1 MRRIEIDMDLADVD
15 DDGVFQNQTLGG
27 AGNFTLNGAGV
38 VSGEWVTPDL
48 FAKQIGFTSTGN
60 ISGVN
65 FTVSGYQDKNKTIPI
80 TETNIAGPNNNTVE
94 TANYFYSIQS
104 VSASGAV
111 GTNTKAGPVDEAI
124 SQIIPIKRSY
134 SDRSERQVGLTFI
147 VTGTIDYTVQQTND
161 DVQSLTDRTFN
172 WLDSDDS
179 AVVGATASKNSNYIA
194 LPQAMR
200 VKINSYSSGAALLI
214 QVN

>member
-1 MRRIEIDMDLADVD
+1 MRRIEINMDLADVD

-27 AGNFTLNGAGV
+27 AGSFTLNGAGV
-38 VSGEWVTPDL
+38 SSGEWVTPDL
-48 FAKQIGFTSTGN
+48 FAKQIGFASTGN

-80 TETNIAGPNNNTVE
+80 SETIAGPNNNTVE
-94 TANYFYSIQS
+94 TTNYFYSIQS
-104 VSASGAV
+104 ISASGAV
-111 GTNTKAGPVDEAI
+111 GTNTKAGAVDKAI
-124 SQIIPIKRSY
+124 SRIIPVKRSY
-134 SDRSERQVGLTFI
+134 SDRSERQIGLTFI

-161 DVQSLTDRTFN
+161 DVQSLTNRNFN
-172 WLDSDDS
+172 WLDHDDS
-179 AVVGATASKNSNYIA
+179 DLVNAAISKNGNYIA
-194 LPQAMR
+194 VPQAMR

>member
-1 MRRIEIDMDLADVD
+1 MRRIEINMDLDNVD

-38 VSGEWVTPDL
+38 TSGEWVTPDL
-48 FAKQIGFTSTGN
+48 FAKQIGFASTGN
-60 ISGVN
+60 ISAVT
-65 FTVSGYQDKNKTIPI
+65 FTVSGYLDKNKTIAI
-80 TETNIAGPNNNTVE
+80 SEELAGPNNNTVE
-94 TANYFYSIQS
+94 TTNYFYSIQS
-104 VSASGAV
+104 ISAGAAV
-111 GTNTKAGPVDEAI
+111 GTNTKAGPVDEVV
-124 SQIIPIKRSY
+124 SQIISIKRTN

-147 VTGTIDYTVQQTND
+147 VTGAINYTVQQTSD

-200 VKINSYSSGAALLI
+200 VKINSYSSEAALLI

>member
-38 VSGEWVTPDL
+38 SSGEWVTPDL
-48 FAKQIGFTSTGN
+48 FAKQIGFASTGN
-60 ISGVN
+60 ISAVT
-65 FTVSGYQDKNKTIPI
+65 FTVSGYLDKNKTILI
-80 TETNIAGPNNNTVE
+80 SEALAGPNNNTVE
-94 TANYFYSIQS
+94 TTNYFYSIQS
-104 VSASGAV
+104 IAASGAV
-111 GTNTKAGPVDEAI
+111 GTNTKAGPVDEAV
-124 SQIIPIKRSY
+124 SQIIPIARTN
-134 SDRSERQVGLTFI
+134 SDRNERQVGLTFI
-147 VTGTIDYTVQQTND
+147 VTGTINYTVQQTND
-161 DVQSLTDRTFN
+161 NVQSLTDRTFN

-194 LPQAMR
+194 IPEAMR
-200 VKINSYSSGAALLI
+200 VKINSYSSGAELLI

>member
-1 MRRIEIDMDLADVD
+1 MRRIEVNMDLDNVD

-27 AGNFTLNGAGV
+27 ANNFVLNGAGV
-38 VSGEWVTPDL
+38 VSGQWVTPDL
-48 FAKQIGFTSTGN
+48 FAKQIGFASTGN

-80 TETNIAGPNNNTVE
+80 SEIIAGPNNNTVE
-94 TANYFYSIQS
+94 TTNYFYSIQS
-104 VSASGAV
+104 ISASGAV
-111 GTNTKAGPVDEAI
+111 GTNTKAGAVDKAI
-124 SQIIPIKRSY
+124 SQIIPVKRSY
-134 SDRSERQVGLTFI
+134 SDRSERQIGLTFI

-161 DVQSLTDRTFN
+161 NVQSLTNRNFN
-172 WLDSDDS
+172 WLDHDDS
-179 AVVGATASKNSNYIA
+179 DLVNAAISKNGNYIA
-194 LPQAMR
+194 VPQAMR

>member
-1 MRRIEIDMDLADVD
+1 MRRIEINMDLADVD

-27 AGNFTLNGAGV
+27 AGNFTLNGAEV

-48 FAKQIGFTSTGN
+48 FAKQIGFASTGN
-60 ISGVN
+60 ISAIN
-65 FTVSGYQDKNKTIPI
+65 FVVSGYQDKNRTIAI
-80 TETNIAGPNNNTVE
+80 SETIAGPNNNTVE
-94 TANYFYSIQS
+94 TTNYFYSIQNI
-104 VSASGAV
+104 SASGAV
-111 GTNTKAGPVDEAI
+111 GTNTKAGAVDKAI

-134 SDRSERQVGLTFI
+134 SDRSERQIGLTFI

-172 WLDSDDS
+172 WLDSDDTN
-179 AVVGATASKNSNYIA
+179 VVSATASKNSNYIA
-194 LPQAMR
+194 IPQAMR
-200 VKINSYSSGAALLI
+200 VKINSYSSGAELLI

>member
-15 DDGVFQNQTLGG
+15 DDGIFQNQTLGG
-27 AGNFTLNGAGV
+27 SGNFTLNGAGV
-38 VSGEWVTPDL
+38 VNGQWVTPDL
-48 FAKQIGFTSTGN
+48 FAKQIGFASTGN
-60 ISGVN
+60 ISAVI
-65 FTVSGYQDKNKTIPI
+65 FTVSGYEDKNKTIPI
-80 TETNIAGPNNNTVE
+80 TETIAGPNNNTVE
-94 TANYFYSIQS
+94 TTNYFYSIQS
-104 VSASGAV
+104 ISASGAV
-111 GTNTKAGPVDEAI
+111 GTNTKAGPVDEAV
-124 SQIIPIKRSY
+124 SQIIPIKRTN
-134 SDRSERQVGLTFI
+134 SDRNERQVGLTFI
-147 VTGTIDYTVQQTND
+147 VTGTINYTVQQTSD

-179 AVVGATASKNSNYIA
+179 AVVGATTSKNSNYIA

>member
-38 VSGEWVTPDL
+38 SSGEWVTPDL
-48 FAKQIGFTSTGN
+48 FAKQIGFASTGN
-60 ISGVN
+60 ISAVT
-65 FTVSGYQDKNKTIPI
+65 FTVSGYLDKNKTILI
-80 TETNIAGPNNNTVE
+80 SEALAGPNNNTVE
-94 TANYFYSIQS
+94 TTNYFYSIQS
-104 VSASGAV
+104 IAASGAV
-111 GTNTKAGPVDEAI
+111 GTNTKAGPVDEAV
-124 SQIIPIKRSY
+124 SQIIPIARTN
-134 SDRSERQVGLTFI
+134 SDRNERQVGLTFI

-161 DVQSLTDRTFN
+161 DVQSLTDRTFD

-179 AVVGATASKNSNYIA
+179 AVIGATTSKNSNYIA
-194 LPQAMR
+194 IPEAMR
-200 VKINSYSSGAALLI
+200 VKINSYSSGAALKI

>member
-1 MRRIEIDMDLADVD
+1 MRRIEINMDLADVD

-38 VSGEWVTPDL
+38 TSGEWVTPDL
-48 FAKQIGFTSTGN
+48 FAKKIGFTSTGN

-65 FTVSGYQDKNKTIPI
+65 FTVSGYQDKNKTIAI
-80 TETNIAGPNNNTVE
+80 SETIAGPNNNTVE
-94 TANYFYSIQS
+94 TTNYFYSIQS
-104 VSASGAV
+104 ISASGAV

-147 VTGTIDYTVQQTND
+147 VTGTINYTIQQTND
-161 DVQSLTDRTFN
+161 DIQSLTDRTFN
-172 WLDSDDS
+172 WLNQDDS
-179 AVVGATASKNSNYIA
+179 ALVNATTSKNGNYIVV
-194 LPQAMR
+194 PQAMR
-200 VKINSYSSGAALLI
+200 VKINSYSSGAELLI

>member
-1 MRRIEIDMDLADVD
+1 MRRIEINMDLADVD

-38 VSGEWVTPDL
+38 SSSEWVTPDL
-48 FAKQIGFTSTGN
+48 FAKQIGFASTGN
-60 ISGVN
+60 ISGVT
-65 FTVSGYQDKNKTIPI
+65 FTVSGYLDKNKTIAI
-80 TETNIAGPNNNTVE
+80 SESLAGPNNNTVE
-94 TANYFYSIQS
+94 TTNYFYSIQS
-104 VSASGAV
+104 ITADGAV
-111 GTNTKAGPVDEAI
+111 GTNTKAGPVDEAV
-124 SQIIPIKRSY
+124 SQIIPIARTN

-147 VTGTIDYTVQQTND
+147 VTGTINYTVQQTND
-161 DVQSLTDRTFN
+161 DVQSLTNRTFN

-194 LPQAMR
+194 IPEAMR

>member
-1 MRRIEIDMDLADVD
+1 MRRIEINMDLADVD

-27 AGNFTLNGAGV
+27 AGSFILNGAGV
-38 VSGEWVTPDL
+38 TSGQWVTPDL
-48 FAKQIGFTSTGN
+48 FAKQIGFASTGN

-65 FTVSGYQDKNKTIPI
+65 FTISGYEDRNKTILI
-80 TETNIAGPNNNTVE
+80 SETIAGPNNNTVE
-94 TANYFYSIQS
+94 TTNYFYSIQS
-104 VSASGAV
+104 ISASGAV

-134 SDRSERQVGLTFI
+134 SDKSERQVGLTFI
-147 VTGTIDYTVQQTND
+147 VTGTINYTVQQTND

-172 WLDSDDS
+172 WLDTDDTN
-179 AVVGATASKNSNYIA
+179 VVSATASKNSNYIA
-194 LPQAMR
+194 IPQAMR
-200 VKINSYSSGAALLI
+200 VKINSYSSGAELLI

>member
-1 MRRIEIDMDLADVD
+1 MRRIEINMDLADVD
-15 DDGVFQNQTLGG
+15 DDGIFQNQTLGG

-48 FAKQIGFTSTGN
+48 FAKQIGFASTGN

-65 FTVSGYQDKNKTIPI
+65 FTISGYQDRNKTIFI
-80 TETNIAGPNNNTVE
+80 SETIAGPNNNTVE
-94 TANYFYSIQS
+94 TTNYFYSVQS
-104 VSASGAV
+104 ISANGAV

-124 SQIIPIKRSY
+124 SQIIPTKRSY
-134 SDRSERQVGLTFI
+134 SDRNERQIGLTFI
-147 VTGTIDYTVQQTND
+147 ATGTIDYTVQQTND
-161 DVQSLTDRTFN
+161 DIQSLTNRVFN
-172 WLDSDDS
+172 WLDHDDS
-179 AVVGATASKNSNYIA
+179 ALVNATTSKNGNYIA
-194 LPQAMR
+194 VPQAMK

>member
-1 MRRIEIDMDLADVD
+1 MRRIEINMDLADVD

-38 VSGEWVTPDL
+38 VSGQWVTPDL
-48 FAKQIGFTSTGN
+48 FAKQIGFASTGN
-60 ISGVN
+60 ISGIN

-80 TETNIAGPNNNTVE
+80 SEIIAGPNNNTVE
-94 TANYFYSIQS
+94 TTNYFYSIQS
-104 VSASGAV
+104 ISASGAV
-111 GTNTKAGPVDEAI
+111 GTNVKAGPVDEAI

-147 VTGTIDYTVQQTND
+147 VTGTISYTVQQTND
-161 DVQSLTDRTFN
+161 NIQSLTDRTFN
-172 WLDSDDS
+172 WLDHDDS
-179 AVVGATASKNSNYIA
+179 GLVSATTSKNGNYIVV
-194 LPQAMR
+194 PEGMR
-200 VKINSYSSGAALLI
+200 VKINSYSSGAELLI

>member
-1 MRRIEIDMDLADVD
+1 MRRIEINMDLADVD

-27 AGNFTLNGAGV
+27 AGSFTLNGVGV
-38 VSGEWVTPDL
+38 TGGQWVTPDL
-48 FAKQIGFTSTGN
+48 FAKQIGFASTGN

-65 FTVSGYQDKNKTIPI
+65 FTVSGYQDKNKTIAI
-80 TETNIAGPNNNTVE
+80 SETIAGPNNNTVE
-94 TANYFYSIQS
+94 TTNYFYSIQS
-104 VSASGAV
+104 IAASGAV
-111 GTNTKAGPVDEAI
+111 GTNTKAGAVDEAI

-147 VTGTIDYTVQQTND
+147 VTGTINYTVQQTND
-161 DVQSLTDRTFN
+161 DIQSLTNRVFN
-172 WLDSDDS
+172 WLDHDDS
-179 AVVGATASKNSNYIA
+179 ALVNATISKNGNYIA
-194 LPQAMR
+194 IPQAIR